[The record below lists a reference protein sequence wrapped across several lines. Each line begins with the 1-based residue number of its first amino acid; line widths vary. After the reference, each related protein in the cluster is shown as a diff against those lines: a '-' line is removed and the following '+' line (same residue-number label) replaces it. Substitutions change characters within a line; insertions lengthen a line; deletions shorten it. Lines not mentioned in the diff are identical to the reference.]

1 MAVTEKTALA
11 APTTAAR
18 LVALL
23 AIAIFIN
30 YIDRGNLATAA
41 PQIKDQLHLTNT
53 QFGLLTSAFFWTY
66 TPAMLLAAWLADK
79 INPYRTLALGFA
91 LWSAATALT
100 GVAGGYLSLIA
111 LRFCLGIGESVAF
124 PCSSKL
130 MSDYLPPHRFGA
142 ANGLLIAGV
151 AWGPA
156 FGTLAGGLMMQHYG
170 WRAMFMAF
178 GLAAFLWLWPWL
190 QASRNAPK
198 PIAHDE
204 ARHPPSFAAILGRM
218 ELWGAS
224 LGHFGSNYVLYFV
237 LSWLPLYL
245 VKERGFT
252 ITEMAVLVAL
262 VYSVYGASSILLGWL
277 SDRWIASGATL
288 ERVRKTVFI
297 AGLVGMAIG
306 LMGTALGGRSMAVA
320 SLLFCG
326 FCFGSNGTSLW
337 SVTQTLAGPRGSARW
352 VGIQNAFANF
362 AGIVGPVVTG
372 YVVDRT
378 GSFVDAFF
386 LAGAMALFAAASW
399 GLMIRKIAPIDWN
412 EAPA

>member
-1 MAVTEKTALA
+1 MSVAENKALA
-11 APTTAAR
+11 APGQTTAAR

-66 TPAMLLAAWLADK
+66 TPAMLLAAWLADR

-100 GVAGGYLSLIA
+100 GLAGGYLTLFA

-156 FGTLAGGLMMQHYG
+156 FGTLAGGLMMQRYG
-170 WRAMFMAF
+170 WRAMFVVF
-178 GLAAFLWLWPWL
+178 GLAAFLWLLPWL
-190 QASRNAPK
+190 QATRRAP
-198 PIAHDE
+198 PPVMHEE
-204 ARHPPSFAAILGRM
+204 ARHPPSFAAILSRR

-245 VKERGFT
+245 VKDRGFT
-252 ITEMAVLVAL
+252 ITEMAGIVA
-262 VYSVYGASSILLGWL
+262 VIYSLYGASSILLGWL
-277 SDRWIASGATL
+277 SDRWIAAGATL

-297 AGLVGMAIG
+297 AGLIGIAIG
-306 LMGTALGGRSMAVA
+306 LLGTALGGRDMAVA
-320 SLLFCG
+320 SLMFCG
-326 FCFGSNGTSLW
+326 FCFGTNGTSLW

-378 GSFVDAFF
+378 GSFVDAFY
-386 LAGAMALFAAASW
+386 LAGIMALLAAATW
-399 GLMIRKIAPIDWN
+399 GLMIRKVAPIDWGT
-412 EAPA
+412 A